1 MMRKSMKT
9 SSKLSKNNFSPETE
23 QLIKGLVSRVIKFRE
38 KTDSIL
44 SEYRQP
50 IVVEDFQ
57 RVIENIFLTFHL
69 VAGEIGK
76 RHENRSTFKIEDEY
90 DVQDLLRVLLK
101 THFNDVRTE
110 EETPSYAGASGR
122 IDILLKQEKIGIE
135 VKMTRKGLRDKTV
148 GEQLIKAIVRY
159 QQHPD
164 CEFLYCFVYDP
175 EMRLSNPIGL
185 ERDLTKKHDG
195 LPVKVFIVPKRI

>member
-1 MMRKSMKT
+1 MRLSMTK
-9 SSKLSKNNFSPETE
+9 SSKPLKKIFSAETE
-23 QLIKGLVSRVIKFRE
+23 EPIKDLIVRAEKFRAE
-38 KTDSIL
+38 AHSIL
-44 SEYRQP
+44 SEYQLP
-50 IVVEDFQ
+50 LVMKKPNQ
-57 RVIENIFLTFHL
+57 AIENIFLRFHSI
-69 VAGEIGK
+69 VGEINR
-76 RHENRSTFKIEDEY
+76 RHENRLTFPIENEY

-101 THFNDVRTE
+101 THFDDVRTE

-135 VKMTRKGLRDKTV
+135 VKMTRKGLRDKTL

-159 QQHPD
+159 QHHPD

-175 EMRLSNPIGL
+175 KMRLRNPTGL

-195 LPVKVFIVPKRI
+195 LPVKVFIVPKRA